1 MKTAEDIDSYLLKIG
16 VPYEQVKPGFWVLT
30 VDGCENFVISMAGPV
45 VVFRVKIMDLPAANR
60 ESLYRTLLS
69 LNTSDMVHGAF
80 GLEGDKV
87 VIVHALELEN
97 LDFNE
102 FQGVIDDVS
111 MAISRHY
118 PVLARWHEAST
129 SASPSSTSSPASP

>member
-16 VPYEQVKPGFWVLT
+16 VPYEQMKPGIWVLR
-30 VDGCENFVISMAGPV
+30 VDGCENFVVSMAGPV
-45 VVFRVKIMDLPAANR
+45 VIFRVKVMDLPGANR
-60 ESLYRTLLS
+60 ESLYRALLT

-102 FQGVIDDVS
+102 FQGVIDDIS

-118 PVLARWHEAST
+118 PALARWHESRPA
-129 SASPSSTSSPASP
+129 SSTSSSASP

>member
-1 MKTAEDIDSYLLKIG
+1 MKTADDIESYLLKTG
-16 VPYEQVKPGFWVLT
+16 LPYEQVKPGIWVLN
-30 VDGCENFVISMAGPV
+30 VEGCENFVVSIAGPV
-45 VVFRVKIMDLPAANR
+45 VVFRVKVMDVPAGNR
-60 ESLYRTLLS
+60 EGLYRTLLT

-97 LDFNE
+97 LDLNE

-111 MAISRHY
+111 IAIARHY
-118 PVLARWHEAST
+118 PVLSRWHEMG
-129 SASPSSTSSPASP
+129 ASPSPA

>member
-16 VPYEQVKPGFWVLT
+16 VPYEQVKPGIWVLR

-45 VVFRVKIMDLPAANR
+45 VVFRVKVMDLPAANR
-60 ESLYRTLLS
+60 ENLYRTLLT

-118 PVLARWHEAST
+118 PVLARWHES
-129 SASPSSTSSPASP
+129 SASASSSSSSPASP